1 MSWLKPIIIEDSII
15 PVWLSN
21 LAPIEIDAI
30 SVGPFIIC
38 RGKLSVITKQH
49 ETIHFLQQ
57 VEMLFVFQ
65 WILYGLFYIIGR
77 IIHGSGKKAYYNN
90 PFEVEAYTHE
100 AEKDYLENRKW
111 YSWISYV
118 RTLKG

>member
-1 MSWLKPIIIEDSII
+1 
-15 PVWLSN
+15 
-21 LAPIEIDAI
+21 
-30 SVGPFIIC
+30 VGPFIIC
-38 RGKLSVITKQH
+38 RGKLSATAKQH

-77 IIHGSGKKAYYNN
+77 IIHKSGKKSYYNN

-111 YSWISYV
+111 YSWTSYI